1 MAISAYVGIPGSGKS
16 YEVVLSVILE
26 NYIKGRRIVTNI
38 EGISDDKVRD
48 YCLTKKGAKEED
60 LGSLIKVTDEDCQRD
75 DFFPYKGSYGS
86 TICKAGD
93 LICIDEVWRIFPTNE
108 IKENHRSFIAEHRHF
123 TDEITGVCCDLVVI
137 NQSVSGIPRFIKD
150 RIETTFVMSR
160 LVALG
165 FKKRYRVNV
174 YVGVKC
180 NKQGLV
186 AQYQNKFNDEIFKLY
201 KSFDGV
207 NGKQTVID
215 DRQNFFKSG
224 TFRLMMIFIILAFG
238 YSYYSLKD
246 FISPKKQDSEQ
257 VKEAEEIKEIEN
269 KEEIKSN
276 NTAVNK
282 VNESTNNDD
291 DFGGFGDIYRSM
303 KAKDELVRNN
313 KELLSKNWRITGELV
328 KEGRLFVVLIDRKNN
343 LRLEPRS
350 LFVNEGRSLKGV
362 IGGEVVSYYSGVD
375 GYGYDVIK

>member
-1 MAISAYVGIPGSGKS
+1 MAISAYVGIPRSGKS

-48 YCLTKKGAKEED
+48 YCLTKKNAKEED
-60 LGSLIKVTDEDCQRD
+60 LGSLVKVTDQDCQRD

-108 IKENHRSFIAEHRHF
+108 IKENHRSFIAEHGHF

-150 RIETTFVMSR
+150 RIETTFVISR

-165 FKKRYRVNV
+165 FKNRYRVNV

-246 FISPKKQDSEQ
+246 FISPKKQESEQ
-257 VKEAEEIKEIEN
+257 VQEAEEVKEIEN

-276 NTAVNK
+276 NTAINK
-282 VNESTNNDD
+282 VNESVNND
-291 DFGGFGDIYRSM
+291 DFGGFGDIYLSM

-328 KEGRLFVVLIDRKNN
+328 KDGRLFVVLIDRKNN

-350 LFVNEGRSLKGV
+350 LFENEGRSLKGV

>member
-48 YCLTKKGAKEED
+48 YCLTKKNAKEED
-60 LGSLIKVTDEDCQRD
+60 LGSLVKVTDEDCQRD

-186 AQYQNKFNDEIFKLY
+186 AQYQNKFNDEIFNLY

-257 VKEAEEIKEIEN
+257 VEDVKEIEN
-269 KEEIKSN
+269 KQEIKTN
-276 NTAVNK
+276 NAVVNK
-282 VNESTNNDD
+282 TNESVNNDG
-291 DFGGFGDIYRSM
+291 FGGFGDIYRSM
-303 KAKDELVRNN
+303 KSKDELVRNN
-313 KELLSKNWRITGELV
+313 KELLSKNWRITGELI
-328 KEGRLFVVLIDRKNN
+328 KDGRLFVVLIDRKNN

-350 LFVNEGRSLKGV
+350 LFENEGRSLKGV

-375 GYGYDVIK
+375 SYGYDVIK

>member
-48 YCLTKKGAKEED
+48 YCLTKKGAKEDD
-60 LGSLIKVTDEDCQRD
+60 LGSLVKVTDKDCQRD
-75 DFFPYKGSYGS
+75 DFFPYKGSFGS

-246 FISPKKQDSEQ
+246 FISPKKQESEQ
-257 VKEAEEIKEIEN
+257 LKEVEEVKEIEN
-269 KEEIKSN
+269 KDDFKPN

-282 VNESTNNDD
+282 SNESTNND

-328 KEGRLFVVLIDRKNN
+328 KDGRLFVVLIDRKNN

-350 LFVNEGRSLKGV
+350 LFENEGRSLKGV

>member
-48 YCLTKKGAKEED
+48 YCLTKKGAKEDD
-60 LGSLIKVTDEDCQRD
+60 LGSLVKVTDEDCQRD

-224 TFRLMMIFIILAFG
+224 TFRLMMIFIVLAFS

-257 VKEAEEIKEIEN
+257 VQEAEEVKEREN
-269 KEEIKSN
+269 KEDFKPN
-276 NTAVNK
+276 NTAINK
-282 VNESTNNDD
+282 VNESTNND

-375 GYGYDVIK
+375 GYDVIK

>member
-48 YCLTKKGAKEED
+48 YCLTKKGAKEDD
-60 LGSLIKVTDEDCQRD
+60 LGSLVKVTDEDCQRD

-246 FISPKKQDSEQ
+246 FISPKKQENEQ
-257 VKEAEEIKEIEN
+257 VQEAEEVKEIEN
-269 KEEIKSN
+269 KEDVKPN
-276 NTAVNK
+276 NTAINK
-282 VNESTNNDD
+282 VNESTNND

-328 KEGRLFVVLIDRKNN
+328 KDGRLFVVLIDRKNN

-350 LFVNEGRSLKGV
+350 LFENEGRSLKGV

>member
-1 MAISAYVGIPGSGKS
+1 MAISAYVGIPRSGKS

-48 YCLTKKGAKEED
+48 YCLTKKSVKEED
-60 LGSLIKVTDEDCQRD
+60 LGSLVKVTDEDCQRD

-108 IKENHRSFIAEHRHF
+108 IKENHRSFIAEHGHF

-150 RIETTFVMSR
+150 RIETTFVISR

-165 FKKRYRVNV
+165 FKNRYRVNV

-246 FISPKKQDSEQ
+246 FISPKKQESEQ
-257 VKEAEEIKEIEN
+257 VQEAEEVKEIEN

-276 NTAVNK
+276 NTAINK
-282 VNESTNNDD
+282 VNESVNND

-350 LFVNEGRSLKGV
+350 LFENEGRSLKGV

>member
-48 YCLTKKGAKEED
+48 YCLTKKSAKEED

-75 DFFPYKGSYGS
+75 DFFPYKGSFGS

-246 FISPKKQDSEQ
+246 FISPKKQESEQ
-257 VKEAEEIKEIEN
+257 VQEAEEVKEIEN
-269 KEEIKSN
+269 KEDVKPN
-276 NTAVNK
+276 NTAINK
-282 VNESTNNDD
+282 VNESTNND

-303 KAKDELVRNN
+303 KAKDELIRNN

-350 LFVNEGRSLKGV
+350 LFENEGRSLKGV

>member
-186 AQYQNKFNDEIFKLY
+186 AQYQNKFNDEIFNLY

-246 FISPKKQDSEQ
+246 FISPKKQDIEQ
-257 VKEAEEIKEIEN
+257 VEDVKEVKEIEN
-269 KEEIKSN
+269 KEEIKPN
-276 NTAVNK
+276 NIAINK
-282 VNESTNNDD
+282 VNKSVNNDD
-291 DFGGFGDIYRSM
+291 FGEFGDIYRSM

-328 KEGRLFVVLIDRKNN
+328 KDGRLFVVLIDRKNN

-350 LFVNEGRSLKGV
+350 LFENEGRSLKGV

-375 GYGYDVIK
+375 GYDVIK

>member
-1 MAISAYVGIPGSGKS
+1 MAISAYVGIPRSGKS
-16 YEVVLSVILE
+16 YEVVLSVIIE

-48 YCLTKKGAKEED
+48 YCLTKKGAKEEG
-60 LGSLIKVTDEDCQRD
+60 LGSLVKVTDEDCQRD

-93 LICIDEVWRIFPTNE
+93 LICIDEVWRIFPTNQ
-108 IKENHRSFIAEHRHF
+108 IKENHRSFIAEHGHF

-150 RIETTFVMSR
+150 RIETTFVISR

-165 FKKRYRVNV
+165 FKNRYRVNV

-246 FISPKKQDSEQ
+246 FISPKKQESEQ
-257 VKEAEEIKEIEN
+257 VQEAEEVKEIEN
-269 KEEIKSN
+269 KEDVKPN
-276 NTAVNK
+276 NTAINK
-282 VNESTNNDD
+282 VNESTNND

-350 LFVNEGRSLKGV
+350 LFENEGRSLKGV

-375 GYGYDVIK
+375 GYDVIK

>member
-48 YCLTKKGAKEED
+48 YCLTKKNAKEED
-60 LGSLIKVTDEDCQRD
+60 LGSLVKVTDEDCQRD

-246 FISPKKQDSEQ
+246 FISPKKQENEQ
-257 VKEAEEIKEIEN
+257 VQEAEEVKEIEN
-269 KEEIKSN
+269 KEDVKPN
-276 NTAVNK
+276 NTAINK
-282 VNESTNNDD
+282 VNESVNND

-328 KEGRLFVVLIDRKNN
+328 KDGRLFVVLIDRKNN

-350 LFVNEGRSLKGV
+350 LFENEGRSLKGV

-375 GYGYDVIK
+375 SYGYDVIK

>member
-48 YCLTKKGAKEED
+48 YCLTKKGAKEDD
-60 LGSLIKVTDEDCQRD
+60 LGSLVKVTDEDCQRD

-257 VKEAEEIKEIEN
+257 VQEAEEVKEREN
-269 KEEIKSN
+269 KEDVKPN
-276 NTAVNK
+276 NTAINK
-282 VNESTNNDD
+282 VNESTNND

-328 KEGRLFVVLIDRKNN
+328 KDGRLFVVLIDKKNN

-375 GYGYDVIK
+375 GYDVIK

>member
-48 YCLTKKGAKEED
+48 YCLTKKNAKEED
-60 LGSLIKVTDEDCQRD
+60 LGSLVKVTDEDCQRD

-246 FISPKKQDSEQ
+246 FISPKKQENEQ
-257 VKEAEEIKEIEN
+257 VQEAEEVKEIEN
-269 KEEIKSN
+269 KEDVKPN
-276 NTAVNK
+276 NTAINK
-282 VNESTNNDD
+282 VNESTNND

-328 KEGRLFVVLIDRKNN
+328 KDGRLFVVLIDRKNN

-350 LFVNEGRSLKGV
+350 LFENEGRSLKGV

-375 GYGYDVIK
+375 GYDVIK

>member
-48 YCLTKKGAKEED
+48 YCLTKKNAKEED
-60 LGSLIKVTDEDCQRD
+60 LGSLVKVTDEDCQRD

-186 AQYQNKFNDEIFKLY
+186 AQYQNKFNDEIFNLY

-257 VKEAEEIKEIEN
+257 LEEVKEFKEIEN
-269 KEEIKSN
+269 KEEIKPN

-282 VNESTNNDD
+282 SNESVNND

-328 KEGRLFVVLIDRKNN
+328 KDGRLFVVLIDRKNN

-350 LFVNEGRSLKGV
+350 LFENEGRSLKGV

>member
-60 LGSLIKVTDEDCQRD
+60 LGSLVKVTDEDCQRD

-174 YVGVKC
+174 YVGIKC

-224 TFRLMMIFIILAFG
+224 TFRLMMIFIVLAFG
-238 YSYYSLKD
+238 YSYYNLKD

-257 VKEAEEIKEIEN
+257 VQEAEEVKEREN
-269 KEEIKSN
+269 KENVKSN
-276 NTAVNK
+276 NVAINK
-282 VNESTNNDD
+282 VNESTNND

-328 KEGRLFVVLIDRKNN
+328 KGGRLFVVLIDRKNN

-350 LFVNEGRSLKGV
+350 LFENEGRSLKGV

-375 GYGYDVIK
+375 SYGYDVIK

>member
-48 YCLTKKGAKEED
+48 YCLTKKNAKEED
-60 LGSLIKVTDEDCQRD
+60 LGSLVKVTDEDCQRD
-75 DFFPYKGSYGS
+75 DFFPYKGNYGS

-246 FISPKKQDSEQ
+246 FISPKKQESEQ
-257 VKEAEEIKEIEN
+257 VQEAEEVKEIEN
-269 KEEIKSN
+269 KEEIKPN

-282 VNESTNNDD
+282 ANESVNND

-328 KEGRLFVVLIDRKNN
+328 KDGRLFVVLIDRKNN
-343 LRLEPRS
+343 LRLESRS
-350 LFVNEGRSLKGV
+350 LFENEGRSLKGV

-375 GYGYDVIK
+375 GYDVIK

>member
-257 VKEAEEIKEIEN
+257 LEEVKEVKEREN
-269 KEEIKSN
+269 KEEIKPD
-276 NTAVNK
+276 NTALNK
-282 VNESTNNDD
+282 ANESVNND

-328 KEGRLFVVLIDRKNN
+328 KGGRLFVVLIDRKNN

-350 LFVNEGRSLKGV
+350 LFENEGRSLKGV

-375 GYGYDVIK
+375 GYDVIK

>member
-38 EGISDDKVRD
+38 EGISDDKVSD
-48 YCLTKKGAKEED
+48 YCLTKKGAKEDD
-60 LGSLIKVTDEDCQRD
+60 LGSLVKVTDEDCQRD

-224 TFRLMMIFIILAFG
+224 TFRLMMIFIVLAFS

-257 VKEAEEIKEIEN
+257 VQEAEEVKEREN
-269 KEEIKSN
+269 KEDFKPN
-276 NTAVNK
+276 NTAINK
-282 VNESTNNDD
+282 VNESTNND

>member
-60 LGSLIKVTDEDCQRD
+60 LGSLVKVSDEDCQRD
-75 DFFPYKGSYGS
+75 DFFPYKGSFGS
-86 TICKAGD
+86 TVCKAGD

-246 FISPKKQDSEQ
+246 FISPKKQESEQ
-257 VKEAEEIKEIEN
+257 VKEVEEVKEIEN
-269 KEEIKSN
+269 KEDFKPN

-282 VNESTNNDD
+282 SNESTNND

-303 KAKDELVRNN
+303 KAKDELIKNN

-328 KEGRLFVVLIDRKNN
+328 KDGRLFVVLIDRKNN

-350 LFVNEGRSLKGV
+350 LFENEGRSLKGV

-375 GYGYDVIK
+375 GYDVIK

>member
-60 LGSLIKVTDEDCQRD
+60 LGSLVKVTDEDCQRD

-246 FISPKKQDSEQ
+246 FISPKKQESEQ
-257 VKEAEEIKEIEN
+257 VQEAEGVKEIEN
-269 KEEIKSN
+269 KEDVKPN

-282 VNESTNNDD
+282 ANESVNND

-328 KEGRLFVVLIDRKNN
+328 KDGRLFVVLIDRKNN
-343 LRLEPRS
+343 LRLESRN
-350 LFVNEGRSLKGV
+350 LFENEGRSLKGV

-375 GYGYDVIK
+375 GYDVIK

>member
-1 MAISAYVGIPGSGKS
+1 MAISAYVGIPRSGKS

-60 LGSLIKVTDEDCQRD
+60 LGSLVKVTDEDCQRD

-108 IKENHRSFIAEHRHF
+108 IKENHRSFIAEHGHF

-150 RIETTFVMSR
+150 RIETTFVISR

-165 FKKRYRVNV
+165 FKNRYRVNV

-257 VKEAEEIKEIEN
+257 LEDVKEVKEIEN
-269 KEEIKSN
+269 KEEIKPN

-282 VNESTNNDD
+282 ANESFNND

-303 KAKDELVRNN
+303 KSKDELVRNN

-328 KEGRLFVVLIDRKNN
+328 KDGRLFVVLIDRKNN

-350 LFVNEGRSLKGV
+350 LFENEGRSLKGV

-375 GYGYDVIK
+375 GYDVIK

>member
-1 MAISAYVGIPGSGKS
+1 MSISAYVGIPGSGKS

-60 LGSLIKVTDEDCQRD
+60 LGSLVKVSDEDCQRD

-93 LICIDEVWRIFPTNE
+93 LICIDEVWRIFPTNK

-160 LVALG
+160 LVELG

-186 AQYQNKFNDEIFKLY
+186 AQYQNKFNDEIFNLY

-246 FISPKKQDSEQ
+246 FISPKKQGSEQ
-257 VKEAEEIKEIEN
+257 VQEVEEVKEIEN
-269 KEEIKSN
+269 KEEIKPN
-276 NTAVNK
+276 NTVANK
-282 VNESTNNDD
+282 VNESTNND

-350 LFVNEGRSLKGV
+350 LFENEGRSLKGV

-375 GYGYDVIK
+375 GYDVIK

>member
-60 LGSLIKVTDEDCQRD
+60 LGSLVKVTDEDCQRD
-75 DFFPYKGSYGS
+75 DFFPYKGSFGS

-246 FISPKKQDSEQ
+246 FISPKKQESEQ
-257 VKEAEEIKEIEN
+257 VKEVEEVKEIEN
-269 KEEIKSN
+269 KEDFKPN

-282 VNESTNNDD
+282 SNESTNND

-350 LFVNEGRSLKGV
+350 LFENEGRSLKGV

>member
-60 LGSLIKVTDEDCQRD
+60 LGSLVKVTDEDCQRD
-75 DFFPYKGSYGS
+75 YFFPYKGSYGS

-123 TDEITGVCCDLVVI
+123 TDKITGVCCDLVVI

-186 AQYQNKFNDEIFKLY
+186 AQYQNKFNDEIFGLY

-257 VKEAEEIKEIEN
+257 VKEAEEVKEIEN
-269 KEEIKSN
+269 KEDVKPN
-276 NTAVNK
+276 NTVINK
-282 VNESTNNDD
+282 VNESTNND

-328 KEGRLFVVLIDRKNN
+328 KEGRLFVVLIDKKNN

-375 GYGYDVIK
+375 GYDVIK

>member
-60 LGSLIKVTDEDCQRD
+60 LGSLVKVSDEDCQRD
-75 DFFPYKGSYGS
+75 DFFPYKGSFGS
-86 TICKAGD
+86 TVCKAGD

-246 FISPKKQDSEQ
+246 FISPKKQESEQ
-257 VKEAEEIKEIEN
+257 VKEVEEVKEIEN
-269 KEEIKSN
+269 KEDFKPN

-282 VNESTNNDD
+282 SNESINND

-328 KEGRLFVVLIDRKNN
+328 KDGRLFVVLIDRKNN

-350 LFVNEGRSLKGV
+350 LFENEGRSLKGV

>member
-60 LGSLIKVTDEDCQRD
+60 LGSLVKVTDEDCQRD

-123 TDEITGVCCDLVVI
+123 THEITGVCCDLVVI

-186 AQYQNKFNDEIFKLY
+186 AQYQNKFNDEIFSLY

-246 FISPKKQDSEQ
+246 FISPKKQESEQ
-257 VKEAEEIKEIEN
+257 VQETEEVKEIEN
-269 KEEIKSN
+269 KEEIKPN

-282 VNESTNNDD
+282 ANESVNND
-291 DFGGFGDIYRSM
+291 DFGGFGDIYHSM

-328 KEGRLFVVLIDRKNN
+328 KDGRLFVVLIDRKNN
-343 LRLEPRS
+343 LRLEPKS
-350 LFVNEGRSLKGV
+350 LFENEGRSLKGV

-375 GYGYDVIK
+375 GYDVIK

>member
-60 LGSLIKVTDEDCQRD
+60 LGSLVKVNDEDCQRD

-224 TFRLMMIFIILAFG
+224 TFRLMMIFIVLAFS

-257 VKEAEEIKEIEN
+257 VQEAEEVKEREN
-269 KEEIKSN
+269 KEDFKPN
-276 NTAVNK
+276 NTAINK
-282 VNESTNNDD
+282 VNESTNND

>member
-48 YCLTKKGAKEED
+48 YCLTKKNAKEED
-60 LGSLIKVTDEDCQRD
+60 LGSLVKVTDEDCQRD

-186 AQYQNKFNDEIFKLY
+186 AQYQNKFNDEIFNLY

-257 VKEAEEIKEIEN
+257 LEDVKEVKEIEN
-269 KEEIKSN
+269 KEEINPN

-282 VNESTNNDD
+282 ANESVNND

-303 KAKDELVRNN
+303 KSKDELVRNN

-328 KEGRLFVVLIDRKNN
+328 KDGRLFVVLIDRKNN

-350 LFVNEGRSLKGV
+350 LFENEGRSLKGV

-375 GYGYDVIK
+375 GYDVIK

>member
-60 LGSLIKVTDEDCQRD
+60 LGSLVKVSDEDCQRD
-75 DFFPYKGSYGS
+75 DFFPYKGSFGS
-86 TICKAGD
+86 TVCKAGD

-246 FISPKKQDSEQ
+246 FISPKKQESEQ
-257 VKEAEEIKEIEN
+257 VQEAEEVKEIEN
-269 KEEIKSN
+269 KEDVKPN
-276 NTAVNK
+276 NTAINK
-282 VNESTNNDD
+282 VNESTNND

-328 KEGRLFVVLIDRKNN
+328 KDGRLFVVLIDRKNN

-350 LFVNEGRSLKGV
+350 LFENEGRSLKGV

-375 GYGYDVIK
+375 GYDVIK

>member
-48 YCLTKKGAKEED
+48 YCLIKKGAKEED

-257 VKEAEEIKEIEN
+257 VQEAEEVKEIEN
-269 KEEIKSN
+269 KEDLKSN
-276 NTAVNK
+276 NTAINK
-282 VNESTNNDD
+282 VNESTNND

-328 KEGRLFVVLIDRKNN
+328 KDGRLFVVLIDRKNN

-350 LFVNEGRSLKGV
+350 LFENEGRSLKGV

>member
-48 YCLTKKGAKEED
+48 YCLTKKNAKEED
-60 LGSLIKVTDEDCQRD
+60 LGSLVKVTDEDCQRD

-246 FISPKKQDSEQ
+246 FISPKKQENEQ
-257 VKEAEEIKEIEN
+257 VQEAEEVKEIEN
-269 KEEIKSN
+269 KEEIKPN
-276 NTAVNK
+276 NTAINK
-282 VNESTNNDD
+282 VNESTNND

-328 KEGRLFVVLIDRKNN
+328 KDGRLFVVLIDRKNN

-350 LFVNEGRSLKGV
+350 LFENEGRSLKGV

>member
-60 LGSLIKVTDEDCQRD
+60 LGSLVKVSDEDCQRD

-93 LICIDEVWRIFPTNE
+93 LICIDEVWRIFPTNK

-186 AQYQNKFNDEIFKLY
+186 AQYQNKFNDEIFNLY

-224 TFRLMMIFIILAFG
+224 TFRLMMIFIIFAFG

-246 FISPKKQDSEQ
+246 FISPKKQESEQ
-257 VKEAEEIKEIEN
+257 VQEAEEVKEIEN
-269 KEEIKSN
+269 KEDVKPN
-276 NTAVNK
+276 NTAINK
-282 VNESTNNDD
+282 VNESTNND

-328 KEGRLFVVLIDRKNN
+328 KDGRLFVVLIDRKNN

-350 LFVNEGRSLKGV
+350 LFENEGRSLKGV

>member
-60 LGSLIKVTDEDCQRD
+60 LGSLVKVSDEDCQRD
-75 DFFPYKGSYGS
+75 DFFPYKGSFGS

-257 VKEAEEIKEIEN
+257 VKETEEVKEIEN
-269 KEEIKSN
+269 KEDVKPN
-276 NTAVNK
+276 NTAINK
-282 VNESTNNDD
+282 VNESTNND

-328 KEGRLFVVLIDRKNN
+328 KDGRLFVVLIDRKNN

-350 LFVNEGRSLKGV
+350 LFENEGRSLKGV